1 MELRIPDEFGIITER
16 ARQRDVFAKF
26 IERRIDAYFASAS
39 GQARIAREVDA
50 RLKREVDELIARKT
64 RERVAEIERMDI
76 PAGPPIADVL
86 ELVASVT
93 GCPVPDLVGPRRA
106 RNCAWPRFLAV
117 HLLLLLRPDLSLPA
131 IGRALG
137 NRDHTTIMAAR
148 NKFYKICDESPF
160 TEWLADERIAT
171 VLDGR
176 PAVVRRP
183 RFGNPAPLAEAA

>member
-1 MELRIPDEFGIITER
+1 MAFKIEDEFGIITEN
-16 ARQRDVFAKF
+16 ARRREVFAEY
-26 IERRIDAYFASAS
+26 IERRVDAYFASPS

-64 RERVAEIERMDI
+64 RERVAEIERMEMPEG
-76 PAGPPIADVL
+76 PAIGEVL
-86 ELVASVT
+86 VLVSDVT

-117 HLLLLLRPDLSLPA
+117 HLLLVLRPDLSLPA

-137 NRDHTTIMAAR
+137 NRDHTTVMAAR
-148 NKFYKICDESPF
+148 NKFYKICDEAPF

-171 VLDGR
+171 VLSGR